1 MKGGGTQSIKD
12 LKKKRNQELVQELKT
27 LYGEQTCMGSENKSF
42 PKDDDGEVSN
52 EEREIILK
60 VDEAVVK
67 SSKPAIYIVG
77 LEQNKKSI
85 RQSLCSKE
93 FVEPVV
99 KECERHNTPQI
110 LQSKLENPEKD
121 KEDERKDKDNGGTCV
136 GVSLPECPPDSKKT
150 KKHMTKKCE
159 KILCKSEDGKPGRI
173 KNKEHHKEK
182 SNTTEEF
189 GNTQL
194 LDGNDNFSD
203 NKVPSNEASNG
214 FATKREEP
222 NSNGLSVFPGKE
234 AQQSVDSD
242 KDKEDGLGLMEHKLV
257 LEGDQ
262 RHYPHH
268 HRHHPP
274 PSHHYKLVL
283 EGAREAQLSNQ
294 LDKMKRSRKAA
305 MSQVLSH
312 NQLQDNTN
320 HKFVHVVPL
329 GPGTLRGA
337 RDTRRRKLISALKQ
351 KVFIKSGLKP
361 IQFSYE

>member
-1 MKGGGTQSIKD
+1 M
-12 LKKKRNQELVQELKT
+12 
-27 LYGEQTCMGSENKSF
+27 
-42 PKDDDGEVSN
+42 
-52 EEREIILK
+52 
-60 VDEAVVK
+60 
-67 SSKPAIYIVG
+67 
-77 LEQNKKSI
+77 
-85 RQSLCSKE
+85 
-93 FVEPVV
+93 
-99 KECERHNTPQI
+99 
-110 LQSKLENPEKD
+110 
-121 KEDERKDKDNGGTCV
+121 
-136 GVSLPECPPDSKKT
+136 
-150 KKHMTKKCE
+150 
-159 KILCKSEDGKPGRI
+159 
-173 KNKEHHKEK
+173 
-182 SNTTEEF
+182 
-189 GNTQL
+189 
-194 LDGNDNFSD
+194 
-203 NKVPSNEASNG
+203 
-214 FATKREEP
+214 
-222 NSNGLSVFPGKE
+222 FPGKE

-320 HKFVHVVPL
+320 HKFAHVVPL

-351 KVFIKSGLKP
+351 KVFIRSGLKP
-361 IQFSYE
+361 IQFS